1 MPLIISHK
9 GKCLLIFLVPITND
23 ISKLT
28 NYQKDLY
35 QQFLSIGSSI
45 SDILKEFDIKVY
57 DKNTKVWEFNL
68 NSLQELIDKLS
79 AIDDIKL
86 KFQKDPPEIDLNSII
101 LKFTPLYKKTSFK
114 ELIFIILFDYA
125 DLLQ

>member
-45 SDILKEFDIKVY
+45 SDILKLISQKSSKENLPYNFVSINFDVSANLS
-57 DKNTKVWEFNL
+57 DKNTCFSQLCVVGIKNL
-68 NSLQELIDKLS
+68 NS
-79 AIDDIKL
+79 
-86 KFQKDPPEIDLNSII
+86 
-101 LKFTPLYKKTSFK
+101 KKTH
-114 ELIFIILFDYA
+114 LIYSLNYQTPHR
-125 DLLQ
+125 LLLL